1 MSGRMPMGNSNQSF
15 VIEVKSQENSTW
27 QGTIT
32 WVEGKKKE
40 RLLFIY
46 NPVAGKGKIKAKLS
60 GVLELFSA
68 CGYELIVHPTDSKGD
83 ARRTALEYAKK
94 WQEDVYF
101 HHS

>member
-40 RLLFIY
+40 NFRS
-46 NPVAGKGKIKAKLS
+46 A
-60 GVLELFSA
+60 LELIR
-68 CGYELIVHPTDSKGD
+68 LIDSTLAGESDK
-83 ARRTALEYAKK
+83 
-94 WQEDVYF
+94 
-101 HHS
+101 

>member
-40 RLLFIY
+40 NFRS
-46 NPVAGKGKIKAKLS
+46 A
-60 GVLELFSA
+60 LELIR
-68 CGYELIVHPTDSKGD
+68 LIDSTLAGENGK
-83 ARRTALEYAKK
+83 
-94 WQEDVYF
+94 
-101 HHS
+101 